1 MDRGAWW
8 ATVHE
13 VAKSRTQNDE
23 MRRKLHLCDI
33 LPKNS
38 LGLLYPEKTSNA
50 PKFMAFYKIHEWYS
64 SKNVKV
70 MKEKKNLSQIEETL

>member
-23 MRRKLHLCDI
+23 MRRKLQLCDI

-50 PKFMAFYKIHEWYS
+50 PKFMAFYKVHEWYS

-70 MKEKKNLSQIEETL
+70 MKEKKSLSQVEETL